1 MGLYDFDKE
10 YLKFLEKKTKEKL
23 YASDKIRI
31 NYIKSEKFVYYP
43 KAKRIIEKLNN
54 LMNEPPRS
62 RMPNLLL
69 VGESNNGKTS
79 IIKKFHDLNPPIEEI
94 EAAQIPVVM
103 VQAPPRP
110 DIKALYNYIF
120 MSLNIEV
127 RKSETL
133 SLQEEKIVYFFKVFK
148 VRMLI
153 IDEIHNILSGNF
165 SKQREFMNAIKNLS
179 NILKIPIVLAG
190 IIEAVNA
197 VSTDKQISSRF
208 RPVYL
213 ERWSFN
219 KNYIG
224 LLLSLE
230 KTLPLRKPSYI
241 HKNMQLANKILTYS
255 EGLIGEIVEIVN
267 LMAIN
272 AIKTGK
278 EKISEEDLKEIDYI
292 PLSQSRDIIHLN

>member
-10 YLKFLEKKTKEKL
+10 YLKFLEQKTKEKL

-43 KAKRIIEKLNN
+43 KAKKIIERLNN
-54 LMNEPPRS
+54 LMNEPPRN

-79 IIKKFHDLNPPIEEI
+79 IVKKFCDLNPPIDEI
-94 EAAQIPVVM
+94 EAVQIPIIM

-110 DIKALYNYIF
+110 DIKALYNYMF

-127 RKSETL
+127 RRSETL

-148 VRMLI
+148 VKMLI

-179 NILKIPIVLAG
+179 NILQIPIVLAG

-208 RPVYL
+208 RPVHL
-213 ERWSFN
+213 EKWSFD
-219 KNYIG
+219 KNYVG

-230 KTLPLRKPSYI
+230 KTLPLRKPSYV
-241 HKNMQLANKILTYS
+241 HKNMQLAKKILTYS
-255 EGLIGEIVEIVN
+255 EGLIGEIVEIIN
-267 LMAIN
+267 LLAIN

-278 EKISEEDLKEIDYI
+278 EKISEEDLKKIDYI
-292 PLSQSRDIIHLN
+292 PLSQNRDIIHPN